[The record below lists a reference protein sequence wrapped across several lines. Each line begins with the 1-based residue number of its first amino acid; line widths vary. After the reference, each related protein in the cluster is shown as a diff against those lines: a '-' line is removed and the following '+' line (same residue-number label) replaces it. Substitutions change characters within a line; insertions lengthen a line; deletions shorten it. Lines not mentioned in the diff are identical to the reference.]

1 MITTLILDWGG
12 VFTIGRFGFSVV
24 DKIESAFNF
33 EDKEGL
39 ILKNLPIMDLGNMS
53 HIEFCNEL
61 NEKYQ
66 LNITKEKIEEI
77 FEKSIK
83 PNNEMIELLEHL
95 HKKYRLIMLSNNHP
109 PTIDIIK
116 FKHKHLTKFFDKIYF
131 SAELKM
137 KKPNKEFFLH
147 MIKDAKL
154 RSLAVFC
161 AYPTFFE
168 TEKTNQEE
176 KKKNQKKRSDFPA
189 DSLRQ
194 TKTNNCL
201 GRPDA

>member
-1 MITTLILDWGG
+1 MP
-12 VFTIGRFGFSVV
+12 
-24 DKIESAFNF
+24 
-33 EDKEGL
+33 L
-39 ILKNLPIMDLGNMS
+39 ILK
-53 HIEFCNEL
+53 IEFCNEL

-154 RSLAVFC
+154 NPSECIFVDDKEQNVKAGIELGIKGIVFKNVEQ
-161 AYPTFFE
+161 F
-168 TEKTNQEE
+168 
-176 KKKNQKKRSDFPA
+176 KKELHDIE
-189 DSLRQ
+189 
-194 TKTNNCL
+194 NNNK
-201 GRPDA
+201 